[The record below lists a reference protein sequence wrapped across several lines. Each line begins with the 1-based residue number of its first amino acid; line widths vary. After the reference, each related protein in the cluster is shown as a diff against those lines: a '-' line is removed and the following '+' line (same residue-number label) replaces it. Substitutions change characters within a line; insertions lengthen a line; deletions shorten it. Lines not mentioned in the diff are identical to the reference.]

1 MLSWKR
7 EVLWYQIC
15 ADSANVDICYLNPI
29 ILAVDKIV
37 SGRKTNKKLFTT
49 PILFQRP
56 GIGLEVFHPLP
67 IPSSAFWKR
76 WPGAPLK
83 NIKSWMFKCICK
95 TPFFCIITIKVRSL
109 KYKICVKFLLCNKWN
124 WFESARKYF
133 VIGQKSVLKN
143 DGLFVF
149 FFCYCAPC
157 ISLWGKYFCR
167 NRSSGG
173 AKLQILSDFPDLSC
187 FPHKIT
193 CKKKF
198 WSYFPKKKKKLKNDV
213 CRIP

>member
-1 MLSWKR
+1 MLYTWKR

-15 ADSANVDICYLNPI
+15 VDSANVDICYLNPI

-37 SGRKTNKKLFTT
+37 SGRKTNNKLFTT

-83 NIKSWMFKCICK
+83 NIKSWMFKCICR

-149 FFCYCAPC
+149 SFVTALRAFPFEENIFAGTEAAAAQNYKF
-157 ISLWGKYFCR
+157 SLT
-167 NRSSGG
+167 
-173 AKLQILSDFPDLSC
+173 FPI
-187 FPHKIT
+187 FHVFRTK
-193 CKKKF
+193 
-198 WSYFPKKKKKLKNDV
+198 
-213 CRIP
+213 